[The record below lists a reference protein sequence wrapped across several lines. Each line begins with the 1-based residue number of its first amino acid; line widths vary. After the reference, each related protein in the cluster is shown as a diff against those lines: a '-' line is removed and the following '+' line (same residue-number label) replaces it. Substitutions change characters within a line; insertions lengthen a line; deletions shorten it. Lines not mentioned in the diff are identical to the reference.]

1 MISPGATGGIESPV
15 VVPSK
20 GGVLN
25 VGIRLTP
32 VSTLQGPLYIQLVGS
47 DNTTVLAEKEV
58 TSQAG
63 VQVEAVMP
71 YILNSQP
78 LLEGTIRVR
87 LVQKGP
93 YRDEWIMN
101 TFSVFDDGMLWEFS
115 NDGGVEWVPGLRV
128 RNNFAGVVNFPKESN
143 SLRWRCTMY
152 RQSVGIDMIDIRPW
166 YKGKVG

>member
-1 MISPGATGGIESPV
+1 
-15 VVPSK
+15 
-20 GGVLN
+20 
-25 VGIRLTP
+25 
-32 VSTLQGPLYIQLVGS
+32 
-47 DNTTVLAEKEV
+47 
-58 TSQAG
+58 
-63 VQVEAVMP
+63 MP

-78 LLEGTIRVR
+78 LLEGTVRVR

-128 RNNFAGVVNFPKESN
+128 RNNYAGVVNFPKESN

-152 RQSVGIDMIDIRPW
+152 RQSVGIDLLDIRPW
-166 YKGKVG
+166 YKGKVS